1 MTNLSN
7 DDGVEIVEL
16 SDSDNSKGGDAHV
29 GDDDIIV
36 DIVQATRSS
45 ERRTAAMTKDEPIE
59 LDDENPPSGSDHK
72 NDNENEKAIESFGEH
87 LDKACDENDQ
97 RHNRAD
103 KESHSEDSS
112 RAILSSREAGI
123 IQQPSSNN
131 STNARDEINEDADD
145 PRHLTGVDGTG
156 PWRSWK
162 RNFKTSLMAVMDLVD
177 NALDASI
184 PKVGEKNHNFI
195 GRVHVFP
202 DVFLTSTTGLCMVNN
217 STQKMRPL
225 VEVLR
230 VYDSS
235 KIDSGAGDIG
245 ENGVVLKQGC
255 ATLSDLSFI
264 LSKNGGNDE
273 IELGIIAKSLQMK
286 EGC

>member
-1 MTNLSN
+1 MMMASKLWN
-7 DDGVEIVEL
+7 VL
-16 SDSDNSKGGDAHV
+16 SDTDENNGGDAHA

-36 DIVQATRSS
+36 DIVQGTRIS
-45 ERRTAAMTKDEPIE
+45 ERRTAATTKDEPIE
-59 LDDENPPSGSDHK
+59 LDDEHPPTGSDHE
-72 NDNENEKAIESFGEH
+72 NDNENGKVIESFGEH
-87 LDKACDENDQ
+87 PDKASDENDQ
-97 RHNRAD
+97 RHNKAYE
-103 KESHSEDSS
+103 ESHNKDGS
-112 RAILSSREAGI
+112 RTMISSREAGM
-123 IQQPSSNN
+123 IQQPSSDN
-131 STNARDEINEDADD
+131 SSNAWDEINEDADD
-145 PRHLTGVDGTG
+145 PRHVSGIDGTG
-156 PWRSWK
+156 LWRSWK

-184 PKVGEKNHNFI
+184 PKVGEKNQNFI
-195 GRVHVFP
+195 GRIHVFP
-202 DVFLTSTTGLCMVNN
+202 DVYLTSTTGLCMVNN

-245 ENGVVLKQGC
+245 ENGVGLKQGC

-273 IELGIIAKSLQMK
+273 IELGIIAKSLQKK